1 MALPEVANME
11 YWPTLALG
19 MSGLLHADAAA
30 LIYMYVRE
38 LYWGSHAPLSLVMM
52 YSTLTAA

>member
-52 YSTLTAA
+52 YSIR